1 LALGLLPKPLVVDK
15 RFLLTMPNKLDE
27 LISQAEA
34 ARIRGVT
41 PQAIGHLIK
50 AGKLKAVTVA
60 GRRLVFRSEVENF
73 KPDVGGRPIKKDKEK
88 ARKRTAKRPTNSKR
102 LQTSRN
108 D

>member
-1 LALGLLPKPLVVDK
+1 MCEKLGD
-15 RFLLTMPNKLDE
+15 

-50 AGKLKAVTVA
+50 AGKLRAVNVA
-60 GRRLVFRSEVENF
+60 GRMLVFRSEVQNF
-73 KPDVGGRPIKKDKEK
+73 EPDLGGRPK
-88 ARKRTAKRPTNSKR
+88 AKTNQKTKSRKPRRTS
-102 LQTSRN
+102 

>member
-73 KPDVGGRPIKKDKEK
+73 KPDVGGRPIKSDKVK
-88 ARKRTAKRPTNSKR
+88 ARKRTPKRPTKS
-102 LQTSRN
+102 
-108 D
+108 